1 MCAGGKGGG
10 VEVWRVPNY
19 QNRLGLIK
27 RPTYMDIK
35 VAPCWVDG
43 KPGLT
48 SMENLSAETSWK
60 PQDIKKGFNKS
71 YPGQVQYLRR
81 YLECIRKLYT
91 LLCLL

>member
-1 MCAGGKGGG
+1 MAGALLPKQIG
-10 VEVWRVPNY
+10 PNKKADIHG
-19 QNRLGLIK
+19 QL
-27 RPTYMDIK
+27 DIK

-48 SMENLSAETSWK
+48 SMENLSAETSLK
-60 PQDIKKGFNKS
+60 PQDIKKGFNKT

-91 LLCLL
+91 L